1 MTTLSQLRS
10 RAVLTREPVDSMTQY
25 QRMGGLEALRRVQ
38 EMGPA
43 AVIDV
48 LRDSGL
54 RGRGGAGFPTARKW
68 EGTLSAEGTSK
79 FVVANAAEGEPGT
92 FKDRY
97 LLQRNPYAILE
108 GLLIATHVLGAER
121 AYIGLKEA
129 FQREREGLSRV
140 IDQFRPLTELAEKA
154 EIVLGPDEYLL
165 GEEKALLEVVEGGL
179 PLPRVLPPYMHGLFA
194 GSYGGAET
202 NPTVVNNVETLAHVP
217 GILRNGASWFRS
229 LGSGDT
235 PGTMIFTVC
244 GDVQRPMVEEL
255 PLGLTLRELIYD
267 AASGSRPAHA
277 IKAVFSGLADGVLTP
292 DQLDVRL
299 GFDSMRSA
307 GASLGS
313 AGFIVYD
320 DSACMVQVAYLFSRF
335 LHVESCNQCP
345 PCKLYSGQITESL
358 ERLLSGIGSHDDI
371 KLIQDAAATVEDGQ
385 RCYLPTSE
393 RSVITSILAAFTE
406 DFGRHIA
413 PGHCELNHNI
423 ELPKIIDYSEAGGFT
438 FDPLYSRKQPD
449 WTYALA
455 SS

>member
-1 MTTLSQLRS
+1 MCC
-10 RAVLTREPVDSMTQY
+10 AIPAY
-25 QRMGGLEALRRVQ
+25 AAEAA
-38 EMGPA
+38 PA
-43 AVIDV
+43 
-48 LRDSGL
+48 
-54 RGRGGAGFPTARKW
+54 W
-68 EGTLSAEGTSK
+68 EGILTAEGASR
-79 FVVANAAEGEPGT
+79 FVVANGAEGEPGT

-97 LLQRNPYAILE
+97 LLRRNPYAVLE
-108 GLLIATHVLGAER
+108 GLLIATQVIGAER
-121 AYIGLKEA
+121 AYLGLKEA
-129 FQREREGLSRV
+129 FHRERESLSHALAE
-140 IDQFRPLTELAEKA
+140 FRSLTELADKIEV
-154 EIVLGPDEYLL
+154 VLGSDEYLL
-165 GEEKALLEVVEGGL
+165 GEEKALLEVIEGGL

-202 NPTVVNNVETLAHVP
+202 NPTVVNNVETLAFVP
-217 GILRNGASWFRS
+217 GIVRNGASWFRS
-229 LGSGDT
+229 LGSEDT

-244 GDVQRPMVEEL
+244 GDVRRPMVEEL

-267 AASGSRPAHA
+267 VAGGPKRGQKLKA
-277 IKAVFSGLADGVLTP
+277 IFPGLANGVLTP
-292 DQLDVRL
+292 DGLDARL

-345 PCKLYSGQITESL
+345 PCKLYSGQITEAL
-358 ERLLSGIGSHDDI
+358 ERLLAGIGSHDDI
-371 KLIQDAAATVEDGQ
+371 EQIQDAAATVEDGQ

-393 RSVITSILAAFTE
+393 RSAVTSIMAAFIE
-406 DFGRHIA
+406 DFGHHIA

-423 ELPKIIDYSEAGGFT
+423 ELPKIVDYSEVDGFT

-455 SS
+455 AV